1 MTDTIGFSVGA
12 VARRLGVAPSTL
24 RTWNRRYGIG
34 ARELSPGRH
43 RRYTAEDI
51 VRLEHMQKLIL
62 RGAAPADAARAAM
75 AAPVPLV
82 PGQAGAEG
90 AGADGADTDGAD
102 TDGADTDRAG
112 ARAAGE
118 PGGRRAAALVPGGA
132 DGSRGADGL
141 RTGDR
146 RAADRGRGARGAGD
160 GGAGGRGAGD
170 RGAGDRG
177 AGDRGA
183 GDRGLRAG
191 DRGAGDRTAAASAED
206 GLPATRPG
214 PGHGSGGQRLALP
227 GASPAARG
235 LARAVLAL
243 DERWISEAILTA
255 LARDGSVRTWQEL
268 LLPVL
273 SGLGARYEHTGTCV
287 EAEHMLSMAIIA
299 AFSRRA
305 ADLPGQVEHR
315 AVLLA
320 SAQGEQHSLPLYAL
334 AAALAERGI
343 DSRML
348 GSDLPYSALAAAV
361 RRTGPGVVFLWSQ
374 VPATGDPVALP
385 RSVPAPP
392 GRQADPGRPGLGP
405 GPDSRLRP
413 ARQLAARG
421 GVRRSGG
428 TRLLTSPPGR
438 RRGA

>member
-1 MTDTIGFSVGA
+1 MTDTVGFSVGA

-75 AAPVPLV
+75 AAPVTLAAGTVSSDSADAEDARARTPVLLGMPV
-82 PGQAGAEG
+82 QTARVWPVLAGPALAGPGSPAGGPPQCRCPGERTAGAG
-90 AGADGADTDGAD
+90 QQTGSGPAIAGAAPDTAPA
-102 TDGADTDRAG
+102 T
-112 ARAAGE
+112 
-118 PGGRRAAALVPGGA
+118 PG
-132 DGSRGADGL
+132 
-141 RTGDR
+141 
-146 RAADRGRGARGAGD
+146 
-160 GGAGGRGAGD
+160 
-170 RGAGDRG
+170 
-177 AGDRGA
+177 
-183 GDRGLRAG
+183 
-191 DRGAGDRTAAASAED
+191 D

-243 DERWISEAILTA
+243 DEKWISEVILAT
-255 LARDGSVRTWQEL
+255 LTRDGSVRTWEEL
-268 LLPVL
+268 MLPVL
-273 SGLGARYEHTGTCV
+273 SGLGTRYEQTGTCI
-287 EAEHMLSMAIIA
+287 EAEHLLSMAIIA

-320 SAQGEQHSLPLYAL
+320 SAQGDQHSLPLYAL

-374 VPATGDPVALP
+374 VPGTGNPVVLP
-385 RSVPAPP
+385 DLSRS
-392 GRQADPGRPGLGP
+392 RPGARLLLGGP
-405 GPDSRLRP
+405 GWDRDRIPASARLVSTLP
-413 ARQLAARG
+413 EAVSEVVAALG
-421 GVRRSGG
+421 Y
-428 TRLLTSPPGR
+428 
-438 RRGA
+438 

>member
-34 ARELSPGRH
+34 ARDLSPGRH

-75 AAPVPLV
+75 AAPVTQVPGPAGVDAAGPEDNGAGGPDAGSAGAGATGKPGGVLV
-82 PGQAGAEG
+82 PGGP
-90 AGADGADTDGAD
+90 D
-102 TDGADTDRAG
+102 
-112 ARAAGE
+112 
-118 PGGRRAAALVPGGA
+118 GGRRA
-132 DGSRGADGL
+132 D
-141 RTGDR
+141 
-146 RAADRGRGARGAGD
+146 GRGARG
-160 GGAGGRGAGD
+160 RG
-170 RGAGDRG
+170 
-177 AGDRGA
+177 
-183 GDRGLRAG
+183 
-191 DRGAGDRTAAASAED
+191 SIP
-206 GLPATRPG
+206 PARPG

-243 DERWISEAILTA
+243 DEKWISGAILAA
-255 LARDGSVRTWQEL
+255 LARDGSVPTWEEL

-273 SGLGARYEHTGTCV
+273 SGLGTRYEHTGTCV
-287 EAEHMLSMAIIA
+287 EAEHLLSMAIIA

-320 SAQGEQHSLPLYAL
+320 SAPGEQHSLPLYAL

-374 VPATGDPVALP
+374 APATGNPVALP
-385 RSVPAPP
+385 DLSPR
-392 GRQADPGRPGLGP
+392 RPGARLFLGGP
-405 GPDSRLRP
+405 GWDRDRIPASARLVGTLRE
-413 ARQLAARG
+413 AVSEVVAALG
-421 GVRRSGG
+421 Y
-428 TRLLTSPPGR
+428 
-438 RRGA
+438 

>member
-1 MTDTIGFSVGA
+1 MTDTVGFSVGA

-75 AAPVPLV
+75 AAPVTLV
-82 PGQAGAEG
+82 PSPAGVEAAEAES
-90 AGADGADTDGAD
+90 AGADGADADRGGAWP
-102 TDGADTDRAG
+102 AG
-112 ARAAGE
+112 VARE
-118 PGGRRAAALVPGGA
+118 PGGRADAALVPGGA
-132 DGSRGADGL
+132 DG
-141 RTGDR
+141 
-146 RAADRGRGARGAGD
+146 GRGAN
-160 GGAGGRGAGD
+160 
-170 RGAGDRG
+170 
-177 AGDRGA
+177 
-183 GDRGLRAG
+183 GLRAG
-191 DRGAGDRTAAASAED
+191 DGGRGGGPGTARPGRRGRGRRGRDGGAGDRAGGARTAAATPGA

-227 GASPAARG
+227 GASPTARG

-243 DERWISEAILTA
+243 DEKWISEVILAA
-255 LARDGSVRTWQEL
+255 LARDGSVRTWEEL

-273 SGLGARYEHTGTCV
+273 SGLGTRYEHTGTCI
-287 EAEHMLSMAIIA
+287 EAEHLLSMAIIA

-374 VPATGDPVALP
+374 VPATGDPVVLP
-385 RSVPAPP
+385 DLSPR
-392 GRQADPGRPGLGP
+392 RPGARLILGGP
-405 GPDSRLRP
+405 GWDRDRIPASARLVGTLSE
-413 ARQLAARG
+413 AVSDVVAALG
-421 GVRRSGG
+421 Y
-428 TRLLTSPPGR
+428 
-438 RRGA
+438 